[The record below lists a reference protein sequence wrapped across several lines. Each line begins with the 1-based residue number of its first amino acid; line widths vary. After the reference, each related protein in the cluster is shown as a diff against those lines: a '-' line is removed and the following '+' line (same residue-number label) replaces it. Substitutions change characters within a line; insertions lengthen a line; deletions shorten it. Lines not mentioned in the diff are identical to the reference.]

1 MKEILEKILNVS
13 NSELDRLDTGF
24 IDNYNFYHNTSYF
37 HLNSGREHYRL
48 LMYISDLFIKE
59 TLFDIGTYR
68 CVSSAALSYN
78 FKNRI
83 ISYDVVKVLPLNPIL
98 PNVEYIIGDC
108 TKDERLIKSP
118 FMFLDV
124 NHDGKFE
131 KIFYEHLKEINYK
144 GLILC
149 DDIYLNEPMKR
160 WWNDIEEE
168 KYDLTYKGHWSG
180 TGLIYFK

>member
-1 MKEILEKILNVS
+1 
-13 NSELDRLDTGF
+13 
-24 IDNYNFYHNTSYF
+24 
-37 HLNSGREHYRL
+37 
-48 LMYISDLFIKE
+48 
-59 TLFDIGTYR
+59 
-68 CVSSAALSYN
+68 
-78 FKNRI
+78 
-83 ISYDVVKVLPLNPIL
+83 
-98 PNVEYIIGDC
+98 
-108 TKDERLIKSP
+108 
-118 FMFLDV
+118 MFLDV